1 MLLMPLW
8 PPTTRRQVVPPS
20 SFGEVGPLLSLGGTQ
35 RHTASPPTCDGV
47 ERVRWRLQEEGAES
61 RAEAPAGGGG
71 RGSRL
76 VGEPAASALNPRR
89 KPCAPIAAD
98 ACASLLRLA
107 QVPTAAAA
115 AGKNKSG
122 WGDSPGG
129 AGSGETNE
137 NAAPQGRRR
146 RQAADAEEAE
156 EESTAPTRHKIESI
170 EDDEPASFIPDLE
183 DAEED
188 LGLQVANA
196 PTLKTSRVPTIME
209 LDEEID
215 MALPSSS
222 EVGVDLSV
230 LQSFLTPQEHCQEDD
245 IAWDVGHEL
254 QMIASEMTKEQE
266 AREGNVLPGQMS
278 PPSKKKAQAAHDNA
292 A

>member
-1 MLLMPLW
+1 M
-8 PPTTRRQVVPPS
+8 
-20 SFGEVGPLLSLGGTQ
+20 
-35 RHTASPPTCDGV
+35 
-47 ERVRWRLQEEGAES
+47 
-61 RAEAPAGGGG
+61 
-71 RGSRL
+71 
-76 VGEPAASALNPRR
+76 NPRR

-98 ACASLLRLA
+98 ACASLLCLA

>member
-1 MLLMPLW
+1 M
-8 PPTTRRQVVPPS
+8 
-20 SFGEVGPLLSLGGTQ
+20 
-35 RHTASPPTCDGV
+35 
-47 ERVRWRLQEEGAES
+47 
-61 RAEAPAGGGG
+61 
-71 RGSRL
+71 
-76 VGEPAASALNPRR
+76 
-89 KPCAPIAAD
+89 
-98 ACASLLRLA
+98 
-107 QVPTAAAA
+107 PTAAAA
-115 AGKNKSG
+115 AGKKSG

-146 RQAADAEEAE
+146 RQAADTE
-156 EESTAPTRHKIESI
+156 EEQEEETTAPTRHQIESI
-170 EDDEPASFIPDLE
+170 EDNEAPAFIPDLE

-245 IAWDVGHEL
+245 VAWDVGHEL

-278 PPSKKKAQAAHDNA
+278 PPSKKKAQPAQDNA